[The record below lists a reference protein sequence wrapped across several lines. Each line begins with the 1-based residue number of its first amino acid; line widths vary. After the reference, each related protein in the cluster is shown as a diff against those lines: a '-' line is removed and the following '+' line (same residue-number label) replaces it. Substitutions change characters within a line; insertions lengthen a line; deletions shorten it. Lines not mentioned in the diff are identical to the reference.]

1 MNFDDNPQEAKYRAT
16 VRAWIEANAPDM
28 SVLAPEE
35 RRPWQEKH
43 KAIATKWQAT
53 KADAGY
59 ACISWPKERGGA
71 GGTSIEEAIFNQEE
85 ARAGVQ
91 FTYFMTGLHM
101 LLPALMEH
109 SHDEASL
116 ARVAP
121 AVRGDEIWCQL
132 FSEPS
137 SGSDSAATRTMAV
150 QDGDCWVLNGQK
162 VWNSGAQ
169 ASDFGMVI
177 ARTDADVPKHKGLS
191 AFWLDMK
198 TPGLV
203 VRPIKMMSGDSE
215 LNEVFLEDV
224 RIPANQMI
232 GAPGDGWK
240 VVISTL
246 MNERAALGSGT
257 GLTWRDIME
266 VARNS
271 PAFDGT
277 TLEDPAFREWLA
289 DYYVSAEAIR
299 LLSFRTLTALSHGKA
314 PGPEGSAGKL
324 LWATQTQELTNQAMD
339 IQDHFGLIDDPEI
352 AMLDGGFQHRFL
364 WAPALRLGGGTD
376 EIMKNI
382 IAGFNG
388 GNPKW
393 LAISRDRFISNGA
406 HKNIPTTLYNSE
418 CSMTPVILFLSDH
431 KAETLERVVAKVQA
445 FAAENDSADAK
456 FILAAGNSGI
466 EAATNIVVEQ
476 AQKTMLL
483 LVYGIVGALVWW
495 EFKSFRVM
503 LAIMIPLFITEV
515 LCKVIMVQLNLGIK
529 VATLPVIALGVGIGV
544 DYGIYIYNR
553 LESFLAKGL
562 NFKDA
567 YFETLRSTGVAVALT
582 AVTLALGVFTWAF
595 SAIKFQ
601 ADMGMLLAFMFL
613 WNMVGAV
620 ILIPALVRLFAFGAV
635 KKRFGPS
642 VEAPGR

>member
-1 MNFDDNPQEAKYRAT
+1 MNFDDNPQEAEYRAT
-16 VRAWIEANAPDM
+16 VRAWIDANAPDM

-43 KAIATKWQAT
+43 KAIATTWQAT

-109 SHDEASL
+109 SKDEASL
-116 ARVAP
+116 ARVAA

-150 QDGDCWVLNGQK
+150 LDGDHWVLNGQK

-169 ASDFGMVI
+169 ASDYGMVI
-177 ARTDADVPKHKGLS
+177 ARSDANVPKHKGLS

-224 RIPANQMI
+224 RIPANQII

-266 VARNS
+266 VALNS
-271 PAFDGT
+271 PAFDGS

-289 DYYVSAEAIR
+289 DYYVSSEAIR
-299 LLSFRTLTALSHGKA
+299 LLSFRSLTALSHGKA

-339 IQDHFGLIDDPEI
+339 IQDHFGLIDDAEV
-352 AMLDGGFQHRFL
+352 ALLNAGFQHRFL

-382 IAGFNG
+382 IAERVLGLPGDVRVDKTVPF
-388 GNPKW
+388 
-393 LAISRDRFISNGA
+393 RE
-406 HKNIPTTLYNSE
+406 IPT
-418 CSMTPVILFLSDH
+418 
-431 KAETLERVVAKVQA
+431 
-445 FAAENDSADAK
+445 
-456 FILAAGNSGI
+456 
-466 EAATNIVVEQ
+466 
-476 AQKTMLL
+476 
-483 LVYGIVGALVWW
+483 
-495 EFKSFRVM
+495 
-503 LAIMIPLFITEV
+503 
-515 LCKVIMVQLNLGIK
+515 
-529 VATLPVIALGVGIGV
+529 
-544 DYGIYIYNR
+544 
-553 LESFLAKGL
+553 
-562 NFKDA
+562 
-567 YFETLRSTGVAVALT
+567 
-582 AVTLALGVFTWAF
+582 
-595 SAIKFQ
+595 
-601 ADMGMLLAFMFL
+601 
-613 WNMVGAV
+613 
-620 ILIPALVRLFAFGAV
+620 
-635 KKRFGPS
+635 
-642 VEAPGR
+642 GR